1 MLRRPFVPVLLACL
15 GAVAAVMPTAA
26 RQSDEADR
34 IRDAATVLKEIMD
47 APDKAVPRSV
57 GEKAEAVAVFP
68 STLKAGFIFG
78 GQRGRGVVSVRDR
91 AHGTWSPP
99 AFLTLTGGSFGAQ
112 IGGESVD
119 LVLVIMNRRGLE
131 QLIRNQFKIG
141 VDAAATAGPVGR
153 NASASTDI
161 QMRAEILSYSRSR
174 GLFAG
179 ITIKGSSIKQD
190 RDANERFYGSPFHT
204 RDIVLDGRAAPKPP
218 VGVWL
223 DALARLVG

>member
-1 MLRRPFVPVLLACL
+1 MLRRPFVPALLVCL
-15 GAVAAVMPTAA
+15 GAMAAVMPTAA

-34 IRDAATVLKEIMD
+34 VRDAATVLKEIMD
-47 APDKAVPRSV
+47 APGRAIPRSV

-68 STLKAGFIFG
+68 STVKAGFIFG
-78 GQRGRGVVSVRDR
+78 GQRGRGIVSVRDR

-112 IGGESVD
+112 IGGASVD

-141 VDAAATAGPVGR
+141 VDAAAAAGPVGR
-153 NASASTDI
+153 DASASTDI

-179 ITIKGSSIKQD
+179 VTIKGSSIKQD
-190 RDANERFYGSPFHT
+190 RDANERFYGSPYRT